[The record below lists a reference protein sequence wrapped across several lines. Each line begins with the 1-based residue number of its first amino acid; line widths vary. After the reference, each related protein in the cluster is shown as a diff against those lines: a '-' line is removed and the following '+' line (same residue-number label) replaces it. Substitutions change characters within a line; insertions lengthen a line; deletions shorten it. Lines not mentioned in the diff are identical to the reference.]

1 MSMSNLLPSEVAAV
15 LATIDPDA
23 NTNATYLSDAIDMS
37 KFDALLAVI
46 LIGTMAGSST
56 INASFTQAMT
66 SGGTYK
72 AISPAKAMTA
82 LSQAVSPDDSDKQVL
97 MNLRAEE
104 LDIDNDY
111 RYVKLSLVIGAA
123 ASDSAAVVL
132 GFGSRFGPAYDHD
145 LASVAEIVN

>member
-23 NTNATYLSDAIDMS
+23 NSNATYLSDAIDMS
-37 KFDALLAVI
+37 RFDAILAVI
-46 LIGTMAGSST
+46 LVGTMAGTST
-56 INASFTQAMT
+56 INASFTQAT
-66 SGGTYK
+66 ASGGTYK

-104 LDIDNDY
+104 LDIDHGY
-111 RYVKLSLVIGAA
+111 RYVKLSLVVGVAE
-123 ASDSAAVVL
+123 SDCGAVVL
-132 GFGSRFGPAYDHD
+132 GFGSRFGPAYDND

>member
-23 NTNATYLSDAIDMS
+23 NSNATYLSDAIDMS

-46 LIGTMAGSST
+46 MIGTMVGSST
-56 INASFTQAMT
+56 INASFTQATT

-82 LSQAVSPDDSDKQVL
+82 LSQASPDASDKQVL

-104 LDIDNDY
+104 LDIDNGY

-123 ASDSAAVVL
+123 ASDSAVVVL
-132 GFGSRFGPAYDHD
+132 GFGSRFGPAYDND
-145 LASVAEIVN
+145 LASVTEIVN